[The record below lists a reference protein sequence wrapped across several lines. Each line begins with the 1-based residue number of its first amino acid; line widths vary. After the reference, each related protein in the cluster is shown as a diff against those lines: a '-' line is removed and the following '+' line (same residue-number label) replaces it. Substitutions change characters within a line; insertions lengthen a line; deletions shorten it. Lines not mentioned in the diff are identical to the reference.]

1 MNYQNKSIYTLYFG
15 PLAQLV
21 EQFPFKEWVVGSN
34 PTRLTKNTIINC
46 VKKFYSVKIKHL
58 KENIPPKLA
67 EQMLL
72 DESRM
77 INYLW
82 SKRALEFKY
91 PKGKN
96 RLDVYADEKYLM
108 MAKMK
113 YPTVFGNKGRMGF
126 LELYISHII
135 NKKLQNAKGST

>member
-1 MNYQNKSIYTLYFG
+1 M
-15 PLAQLV
+15 V

-46 VKKFYSVKIKHL
+46 VKKFYSVKIKHFR
-58 KENIPPKLA
+58 ENIPPRLA

-72 DESRM
+72 DESKM
-77 INYLW
+77 IKYLW
-82 SKRALEFKY
+82 KNRALDFRY
-91 PKGKN
+91 PKGKH

-113 YPTVFGNKGRMGF
+113 YPTIFGRKDRIGF
-126 LELYISHII
+126 LELYISHSI
-135 NKKLQNAKGST
+135 NKKLQLAKGST